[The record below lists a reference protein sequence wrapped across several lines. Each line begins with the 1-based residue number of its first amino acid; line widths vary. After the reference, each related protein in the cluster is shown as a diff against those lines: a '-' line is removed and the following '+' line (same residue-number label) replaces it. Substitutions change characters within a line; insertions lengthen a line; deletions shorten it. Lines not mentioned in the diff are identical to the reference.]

1 MIIANLSSRTETTVF
16 LLLPLIVSGFV
27 PQTVVTSLFPKK
39 HVHDHRDYRHTGLS
53 PPVIQSSSLVVM
65 DAKKKKKVRSGA
77 GQGFGKII
85 EKPAPSKLDDPSSS
99 ATVDIETGSDAA
111 PGMASG
117 FSSIENADNDPSS
130 LRKPRVELDIDPSLP
145 PEERTKQIL
154 RQRYG
159 LKPLEEQQGDA
170 KAMERKKKTFNLL
183 EQARAM
189 DDEEFDLFTVL
200 PKSVTTGI
208 DLFLKVG
215 LSVTTVLFV
224 LAGIGITIEAWG
236 ASGLSGAPIPEEL
249 DRFIV
254 NVIEPN
260 FTTCGLVLLG
270 FSISLGIF
278 ATAQLGSGASVYQ
291 EDP

>member
-1 MIIANLSSRTETTVF
+1 MIIANLSSEIGTSVL

-27 PQTVVTSLFPKK
+27 PQTIVTSRFPKK
-39 HVHDHRDYRHTGLS
+39 YVHDHRDYRHTELS
-53 PPVIQSSSLVVM
+53 LPVIQSSSLVVM
-65 DAKKKKKVRSGA
+65 GAKKRKKVRSGA
-77 GQGFGKII
+77 GQGFGKSI
-85 EKPAPSKLDDPSSS
+85 EKPPKQDDPFSS
-99 ATVDIETGSDAA
+99 ATDEIESGSDAA
-111 PGMASG
+111 TTTMASG

-170 KAMERKKKTFNLL
+170 KAIERKKKTFNLL

-189 DDEEFDLFTVL
+189 DDEEFDLFAVL

-215 LSVTTVLFV
+215 LGITTLLFV

-236 ASGLSGAPIPEEL
+236 ASGLSGAPIPEDL

-254 NVIEPN
+254 TVIEPN

>member
-1 MIIANLSSRTETTVF
+1 MIIANLSSRTGTIVL

-111 PGMASG
+111 PASG